1 MNTTQ
6 IKKVSL
12 TPIDQNKLLS
22 GLRSATKEADT
33 KTQLMSRRNKQ
44 TSDDKRDVEIR
55 VKELSDKLVELSD
68 KMRSSMNE
76 MDFHSK
82 QDLAIKVENFIHI
95 MTYNESNMM
104 DFLSTAEGINQLQDL
119 IDQLELTLYLK
130 TSGDSIGDM
139 ALAI

>member
-1 MNTTQ
+1 
-6 IKKVSL
+6 
-12 TPIDQNKLLS
+12 
-22 GLRSATKEADT
+22 
-33 KTQLMSRRNKQ
+33 MSRRNKQ